1 MNLVSISRITKSADF
16 VVEYGI
22 YLFVFA
28 TFLSTSLWQL
38 ALTAVFLAWI
48 VKHGVTKGRHLD
60 YAHHSLVAYGLV
72 FGLLLLLSTL
82 YAVDTVHGLK
92 IYKNT
97 IGAAMILLLV
107 IPDIF
112 RDEKKRARLLWALAL
127 TGLCVALVQTGRYA
141 FDFLA
146 DGELKNYPFYRKMSE
161 PLLFYAPFALAMY
174 CLGKGK
180 ASVFWGGV
188 FVAQLALL
196 LATGARAVWLGIAIG
211 ILLWLVLKAERKLVG
226 LAAVLALAF
235 GVLLI
240 FSQGNLVIKRI
251 NEGGLTIND
260 RIERVWK
267 PAYEMIAERP
277 WTGHG
282 FGDFYGELVRH
293 SEQHPWW
300 PVGRPGP
307 YGPHNNYL
315 EIWFSAG
322 IGALVCMILMFAHL
336 FRRLVEYVRQRHARS
351 DVYLGLAV
359 LTSFVASYFVRA
371 VFEDVGWRQFGL
383 LLGIGTVLSLSMPR
397 SDSKST

>member
-1 MNLVSISRITKSADF
+1 MNLESISRITKSADF

-22 YLFVFA
+22 YLFVFT

-38 ALTAVFLAWI
+38 ALTAVLLAWM

-60 YAHHSLVAYGLV
+60 YVRHSLVAYGLV
-72 FGLLLLLSTL
+72 FGLLLLLSIL

-97 IGAAMILLLV
+97 IGAAMILLLI
-107 IPDIF
+107 IPDVF
-112 RDEKKRARLLWALAL
+112 QDEKKRTRLLWVLASA
-127 TGLCVALVQTGRYA
+127 GLCIVLVQIGRYV

-161 PLLFYAPFALAMY
+161 PLLFFAPFALAMY

-188 FVAQLALL
+188 FVVQLALL
-196 LATGARAVWLGIAIG
+196 LATGARAAWVGVAIG
-211 ILLWLVLKAERKLVG
+211 LLLWLALKAERKLVG
-226 LAAVLALAF
+226 LVAVLALAL
-235 GVLLI
+235 GALLI
-240 FSQGNLVIKRI
+240 FSQGNLVMKRI

-277 WTGHG
+277 WIGYG

-293 SEQHPWW
+293 SERHPWW

-322 IGALVCMILMFAHL
+322 VVALACLILMYAHL
-336 FRRLVEYVRQRHARS
+336 FRRLVEYVRQRHAPS
-351 DVYLGLAV
+351 DIYLGLAV
-359 LTSFVASYFVRA
+359 LASFVGLYLVRA
-371 VFEDVGWRQFGL
+371 VFEDIGWRAFGV
-383 LLGIGTVLSLSMPR
+383 LLGIGAVLSSKYDSRR
-397 SDSKST
+397 SRV